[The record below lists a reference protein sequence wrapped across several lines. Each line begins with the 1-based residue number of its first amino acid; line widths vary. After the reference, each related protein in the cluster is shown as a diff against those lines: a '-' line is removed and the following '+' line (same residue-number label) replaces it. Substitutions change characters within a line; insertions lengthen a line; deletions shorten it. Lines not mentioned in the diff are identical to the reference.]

1 MKVTVKGQV
10 TIPVALR
17 RKFGIRADTDVQFKS
32 TKDGILLT
40 TGESAE
46 ERFANWVARARGS
59 ATTGLT
65 TDEIMKMTRGEG

>member
-17 RKFGIRADTDVQFKS
+17 RRYGIETNTDVRFTP
-32 TKDGILLT
+32 TKRGILIAPAET
-40 TGESAE
+40 RE
-46 ERFANWVARARGS
+46 ERFLSALARATGS

-65 TDEIMKMTRGEG
+65 TDEIMQMTRGED